1 MNNNTPSQNVEK
13 NMKNTNKELNTKDLE
28 MVAGGRSEK
37 AEAEPF
43 NNTNPLKD
51 KK

>member
-1 MNNNTPSQNVEK
+1 MMNNNTPSQKVEK

-28 MVAGGRSEK
+28 VVTGGRSEK
-37 AEAEPF
+37 AEPF